1 MPNKL
6 PEPQVIVDAV
16 ADSAIELAEGPVR
29 AAVNTADV
37 AKSFAT
43 SVKANMDDFKN
54 RMPQDLSAVP
64 DCALRAVTQTAG
76 AGLDFIDGI
85 ANAGKETFDAL
96 RAQAKRITG

>member
-6 PEPQVIVDAV
+6 PEPQVIVNAF

-29 AAVNTADV
+29 AAINTAGV
-37 AKSFAT
+37 AQSFAL

-64 DCALRAVTQTAG
+64 DFAVRAVTQTFG

-85 ANAGKETFDAL
+85 AKAGMDTFDAI
-96 RAQAKRITG
+96 RSQAKRITG

>member
-16 ADSAIELAEGPVR
+16 GDSVIELAEGPVR
-29 AAVNTADV
+29 VAIKTADV
-37 AKSFAT
+37 AKTFAT
-43 SVKANMDDFKN
+43 NVKGNMDDFKK

-64 DCALRAVTQTAG
+64 DCAVRAVTHTVG

-85 ANAGKETFDAL
+85 AKAGMETFDAV